1 MSEPFDFRIDID
13 ESQINPKEVPFWLT
27 VASVILFLAW
37 GTFVVLFFSRISAI
51 FFTFVIDKYLRL
63 SKNGI
68 HFRIGG
74 ISISGLHAGKI
85 MFRNVIYDNGD
96 MTMKVS
102 DGHVLFKYWRSVEH
116 RHLNLSTKRA
126 SRLHLVLHGLHVN
139 IYNNLTK
146 YTEIARIRRFDW
158 FFENTNMNDA
168 KRPQNKP
175 PDTFSSPPSSVWENM
190 WNLLGVVHVEV
201 SAGCVLV
208 GNKYLPYALWTR
220 FENLNSK
227 TSVSE
232 SANDRALLT
241 FDGETENVAISL
253 VKNEQFQ
260 FTAKDKEPPRTTGN
274 DGCPILRSASL
285 EFTYKQDLLGYVTD
299 DEPQSITSKLP
310 LWSSEWRFGNN
321 TVLSYGPWTEQQRFL
336 IYSFFYPPD
345 YQNVSPTV
353 MPTRGQKR
361 IHIKHDVKVILTKET
376 CMDIWF
382 MRGEQLE
389 SIRTRC
395 GAQSSLDMSILWITT
410 DKGFYWNM
418 NAEFLNFEATTSLVF
433 TKLLTCQKFN
443 VNGSFVYPLTWNG
456 EQSWTLDYT
465 FTKAVAWFVWDHKR
479 LFTDLINDWIGD
491 EPSDISKFVPFRV
504 HNHMRVVDSFEV
516 ILLLN
521 ESNWVDTSDMNA
533 ENVEVAIVGEKL
545 SFDCELPFVD
555 FLPQIQSMKY
565 DLKGEKGVAMRAKF
579 PPDSATEPMRAAL
592 LRLARCNSYAP
603 PSNHGTHSLDKDTW
617 FELWRTELVKM
628 DFDHRY
634 RPLVVKSN
642 IPSDIPFSVLSDY
655 LPPPANHPWDLEP
668 DFLGVNILIEG
679 SDVKFTGLLVKLLF
693 ELKNNYFG
701 WYDSITSL
709 DDETNKISDPVKLK
723 ASFDK
728 TNANDMKPI
737 EYFRTMDVDVT
748 VRVCNIRAEM
758 LVYSPA
764 VDEGAEPEKVPVVF
778 VEEVAVEVKKT
789 KTEAL
794 IQVGVSPACAYLD
807 PSSTG
812 AGPGCITLSGFQFR
826 GHAMYSSKDVAWN
839 MGLVEYGWIME
850 ILVGDIAGTLD
861 FPAHAIVLHQ
871 IIESLLIFVISP
883 DDATRV
889 PDRMQFCQHG
899 QLITACS
906 IAGKKTNE
914 LLGPCQTEEEMK
926 YRQIRVSVDSV
937 NLTFVEEKT
946 ILQVVADPVRVTV
959 CNAHEGR
966 FTEHV
971 CVRVPGISI
980 RQAVRIRE
988 KPEVVWIEGANAAI
1002 EGISLDI
1009 ELPVSKKA
1017 SPTIGK
1023 DRLHFAKLHD
1033 ADTKR
1038 LHFLWEDHS
1047 VWGCAC
1053 FGNTCFFGDTDEIGL
1068 SFMETM
1074 KKKKFFVPGIE
1085 RNAEKQP
1092 QVLQSV
1098 ILKNKSMLSEQEH
1111 MFYKRPNRRDTTINI
1126 RKQSTD
1132 DTESFH
1138 SAKSQQAPGLRIL
1151 QSIDMTSSYAKF
1163 VDNVKVEMPS
1173 SVTVPKFGEPG
1184 AILEWCQAHPA
1195 TKITHD
1201 VATKGVNELR
1211 FPTKTQKSNNAF
1223 SVVDKKE
1230 PVEQEVEY
1238 GTTREVVGK
1247 RRLAI
1252 SGVAATSFDVFVTP
1266 IGIEGI
1272 ERFITAAS
1280 HTIPAINPCILV
1292 HICYRECVLRKHRQ
1306 PLTESLFV
1314 DDENDS
1320 DHLSEVDITVDLPR
1334 VTIGLFQCGVK
1345 KNVFKTNSTDHIT
1358 ANMGLFLI
1366 DRAFIQSKLPR
1377 DTIGNAFSADNSN
1390 LASTLYQLKGSAITV
1405 QLLQLTNRDAPDFGS
1420 SGTSST
1426 PNNWDQCAISRR
1438 MSNLEP
1444 RVMLDFNI
1452 SDTSIIL
1459 ERRPVIVLVPGKST
1473 TTNTP
1478 INSPASAPTPTP
1490 TPVNKT
1496 SMLMLTPAV
1505 GAETIPVKRKQRI
1518 HCEHYLKAEIG
1529 SVTTSLV
1536 MARPQELTAGDEFPI
1551 YEALAPV
1558 MVSWLSV
1565 LDNFQRTVDKTIHI
1579 YECWK
1584 NVAMVKI
1591 VRLAYDAPEK
1601 KVDVKIGKNRM
1612 ETTRVLAAHQSSC
1625 PSCLLLKTLFRW
1637 FAYAEKAPDA
1647 IKHRLEIRPE
1657 FEVEE
1662 TRKIALMSV
1671 LSHWQ
1676 LCVSKQLKLA
1686 SLEDA
1691 HKFKV
1696 ARSETALSAL
1706 VRSERRR
1713 GKKIS
1718 VKKIPNKRETRVV
1731 METKT
1736 EQPKAILGKMSPAP
1750 FINKFRKQAGD
1761 EENSIKYLDD
1771 LEMQELG
1778 TGVKSYEED
1787 DDEDNLQFDDDFDVE
1802 PKIDHKVDLYT
1813 WMRNAQRESTL
1824 RRRKLAG
1831 GNEAIPVD
1839 LNASGDVNNMDIQQ
1853 KAYYY
1858 NIYRWAQLQWTSLDS
1873 IDRDYWHLE
1882 YSIDLKEVDIR
1893 MMAKS
1898 IKSSTDHSKQFIT
1911 PAQQKVMQLRGARVD
1926 GGVIWK
1932 MERDERKK
1940 IPLHGQYNV
1949 NYNATVENIRFLI
1962 GMATVSLAKE
1972 LSLVF
1977 RVAMEAKN
1985 ELKLNA
1991 TAESTPRN
1999 EVKVFP
2005 PANTGYDLSAEWDEK
2020 VLDMI
2025 RTYEKN
2031 KQRSATTGM
2040 EKVKVMVNGK
2050 TVVSSVV
2057 LESVLNDLYVSVT
2070 ISQID
2075 LTHSKNPMPDVPVAL
2090 QTSVTFSTANEEK
2103 KNATLTKKSLSS
2115 TFKLDDLTVSITKM
2129 KLTLSEADSTNKKSD
2144 ILRCTLNSSFFNIHT
2159 KIRTLGSAKEAN
2171 RSSNSLV
2178 ANSIAT
2184 TATLRLG
2191 ALDGNMPMA
2200 AYSLHDVVMRHG
2212 KELEQQ
2218 LNRLAAQPASTPL
2231 SNSTPFPI
2239 VDQPLLTKVTDPKHI
2254 ASAEPSVGNL
2264 KELKPFATTPVSPA
2278 VAYSTGMKING
2289 HMARKVPVAEI
2300 TFSIELTS
2308 IEMNIQL
2315 LPSLQA
2321 KYRINRATSNGI
2333 TGVQANWSILL
2344 DEHFFEFCVTGQ
2356 GGKTETFRLLLP
2368 SVRSDG
2374 IYQAE
2379 QGNSSHKPSTDKKL
2393 IYREGGSLQM
2403 SVVLGSVNHT
2413 FTTELLNQL
2422 MFAEHSFRTE
2432 LTALINRIRSSSYVS
2447 SSTRSPMSSQS
2458 SNDRA
2463 NSTANL
2469 KLLLPAQNLAPVHVE
2484 KSPLL
2489 FSIKIR
2495 TKNASNREKEKNEKK
2510 EKERKE
2516 KDPKTPKSGNLGGTD
2531 QSSSSVLEKSTPWL
2545 QLTAATP
2552 TQTAVRLTIDSL
2564 EGELT
2569 NKWVVKEEGSKERIY
2584 GNAVIHFNAKLG
2596 QKIDG
2601 SSTSDL
2607 QEFATFM
2614 TQVRVENKE
2623 RNMFNSSYSYHV
2635 SLNRPIFLVK
2645 AAAIDKAILLWLNY
2659 KNTYDY
2665 WRNEREKVVQ
2675 EKTTK
2680 KLSNATMFSP
2690 TQIAE
2695 DADMNLSLAINNGM
2709 YMCMPLYSHDVT
2721 EGMPALVLSLQKS
2734 NLSVLVKKE
2743 LTCKASFN
2751 GFKCS
2756 FIDDFD
2762 EQALTQSFLDAAHS
2776 DQSNCIFFPEGTYQL
2791 CSKAEASNGPAK
2803 WVLSVFAE
2811 MQGVEIDLDTRIG
2824 KLAKLLVNTFSMIGK
2839 DDDDDMSLWGD
2850 QRELDSDEEKV
2861 EGASELKKLKAGEKV
2876 PWMENKM
2883 HEHSR
2888 AVFELASRGVSTKL
2902 IEAEKH
2908 KLRQYE
2914 LIRFKAFRR
2923 NMVEK
2928 FRRGTNASRQHTETP
2943 PPPNRAGSNSRRN
2956 SSAKPTVLTTL
2967 KEDATQEITPSD
2979 SETVNFNLDVKVNIE
2994 SGTCTVRTGRKEGS
3008 MQLGLPGIRE
3018 PLKRLNLGAKD
3029 IKAMFE
3035 PQIITTT
3042 TFSIPSVEIKAYHVS
3057 DPSSRTANQFS
3068 HGGNEKISKP
3078 SARDADKLHRDLN
3091 NKSRF
3096 GNTHISGE
3104 KPPALSS
3111 KRGCFYIF
3119 VGLASMPNETV
3130 VTPHLATYLE
3140 QVLEPLPPSAV
3151 FQSQNNTREA
3161 SVVDDGKGE
3170 ASNEVHNIVA
3180 MDTAAFPI
3188 DFVFYLDVQSS
3199 SIRFDG
3205 KQPTSRSQTQA
3216 DCVLTLPRLTL
3227 ELTSKRTKD
3236 NIDNY
3241 VGGIHISGQF
3251 KGFMLKIFNPLEP
3264 ELDTSRALQLS
3275 LDLLS
3280 FVISRNKN
3288 SSTEPDNRVR
3298 FVFSSQIS
3306 KASFEYNF
3314 RRLGELIQFPKPW
3327 YRAAIARRV
3336 FFGDQA
3342 APRPR
3347 DDASDITGTTRSR
3360 FPTDPRSLHPPA
3372 STASTGSGSNIPHQK
3387 KPWTALVLAAIQW
3400 NEFEVTAHMSN
3411 TMGKTTWKATKGLLW
3426 GDAKLNSLN
3435 ERDVSISFVLG
3446 SSELCARDG
3455 AISGIVKLN
3464 NLKISADH
3472 SLSADVKRK
3481 PRNKAKIR
3489 LDWITANIEWMSRR
3503 VLIAKWSGPCVR
3515 VEDYYKGVQENDQMV
3530 LCNLGMEV
3538 KSAWDDLQVV
3548 ITKTTVDDIAAI
3560 VNRLISFFD
3569 EQLKNSRILLG
3580 NFNATTNSKKQPL
3593 IPAET
3598 RKPTTHFWEKVL
3610 DYMSEMQINE
3620 QLMGLMEREG
3630 AKVGGHMELKAKG
3643 ISLVLMKGDMN
3654 SDTWAVFHL
3663 RDACIEFDP
3672 EARMNFLDNTAQQKI
3687 GILLKQTFCLKLGSR
3702 DGNQSENR
3710 ANVCRVQTR
3719 FNNSS
3724 HLQKTDE
3731 ILEFFIGDVMKTI
3744 GSGQTEKKKKNEV
3757 GPVQSPNSENENT
3770 AKSPTSMSSF
3780 GRFRSPASSK
3790 TKQSGT
3796 ATNHNVME
3804 LFQFPG
3810 LEATMTSHQLNG
3822 VDDGDKYETVFQE
3835 PMEVSTTFVCDFF
3848 SEVAIETNFNAQV
3861 SFLPELLKSYI
3872 KESHNSSSSSH
3883 STHSSP
3889 AVSSSK
3895 ESITSETSKDLR
3907 TFICKEWKVEPKVRF
3922 IDRIK
3927 WTPPV
3932 VDEILKK
3939 LQIFDHRNT
3948 IPKVIQRAVLD
3959 PLDATLASSV
3969 IATLQ
3974 IVDNKK
3980 TIQKFKK
3987 SRTDSIAPTP
3997 KRRDSRRS
4005 SSEEVSVQI
4014 DIPDIMAKIYNASSS
4029 SSNSKSN

>member
-1 MSEPFDFRIDID
+1 MSEPFDIQIDFD
-13 ESQINPKEVPFWLT
+13 EVQTDPKQTPFWLT
-27 VASVILFLAW
+27 VTSITLFIAW
-37 GTFVVLFFSRISAI
+37 GTFVVLFFSRVSAL

-96 MTMKVS
+96 MTIKVS
-102 DGHVLFKYWRSVEH
+102 DGHLVFKYWRPVEQ

-126 SRLHLVLHGLHVN
+126 SRLHLSFNGLHVN

-158 FFENTNMNDA
+158 FFESTNMNDA

-201 SAGCVLV
+201 SAGCILV
-208 GNKYLPYALWTR
+208 GNKFLPYALWTR
-220 FENLNSK
+220 FENMNSK
-227 TSVSE
+227 TSVTE

-241 FDGETENVAISL
+241 FEGETENVAVSL
-253 VKNEQFQ
+253 IKNEQYQ

-274 DGCPILRSASL
+274 DGGCPILQSASL
-285 EFTYKQDLLGYVTD
+285 EFVYKQDLLGYVTD
-299 DEPQSITSKLP
+299 DEPQSISAKLP
-310 LWSSEWRFGNN
+310 IWSSEWRFGNN
-321 TVLSYGPWTEQQRFL
+321 TVISFGPWTEQQRFL

-361 IHIKHDVKVILTKET
+361 IYVKHDVKIVLTKET

-382 MRGEQLE
+382 MRGDQLE

-395 GAQSSLDMSILWITT
+395 GAHSNLDMSILWITT

-418 NAEFLNFEATTSLVF
+418 KAEFLNFEATTSLVF
-433 TKLLTCQKFN
+433 TKLLSCQKFN
-443 VNGSFVYPLTWNG
+443 VDGNFVYPLTWNG
-456 EQSWTLDYT
+456 EQTWTLDYT
-465 FTKAVAWFVWDHKR
+465 FTTAVAWFVWDHKR
-479 LFTDLINDWIGD
+479 LFTDLVNDWIGD

-504 HNHMRVVDSFEV
+504 HNRMRVVDSFEV
-516 ILLLN
+516 ILMLN
-521 ESNWVDTSDMNA
+521 ESNWVDTDDINA

-545 SFDCELPFVD
+545 QFDCELPFVD
-555 FLPQIQSMKY
+555 FLPQMQSMKY
-565 DLKGEKGVAMRAKF
+565 EIKGEKGVAMRAKF
-579 PPDSATEPMRAAL
+579 PPDSATAPMRAAL
-592 LRLARCNSYAP
+592 SRLARCNSYAP
-603 PSNHGTHSLDKDTW
+603 PSKHGTHSLDRDTW

-628 DFDHRY
+628 EFDHRY

-642 IPSDIPFSVLSDY
+642 IPSDIPFGVLADY

-668 DFLGVNILIEG
+668 DFLGVDILIEG

-701 WYDSITSL
+701 WYDSMTSL
-709 DDETNKISDPVKLK
+709 NDETNKIDDPVKLK
-723 ASFDK
+723 AAFDK
-728 TNANDMKPI
+728 NNSNDSKPI
-737 EYFRTMDVDVT
+737 EFFRTMDVDVT

-758 LVYSPA
+758 LVYSPV

-789 KTEAL
+789 KTQAL

-807 PSSTG
+807 KSSTG

-826 GHAMYSSKDVAWN
+826 GHAMYSAKDVAWN

-861 FPAHAIVLHQ
+861 FPAHALVLHQ
-871 IIESLLIFVISP
+871 ILESLLMFVLSP
-883 DDATRV
+883 DDATKV

-899 QLITACS
+899 QLIKACS
-906 IAGKKTNE
+906 VAGKTKNE
-914 LLGPCQTEEEMK
+914 PLAQCRTEEEMK

-937 NLTFVEEKT
+937 DLAFVEEKT
-946 ILQVVADPVRVTV
+946 ILKVCADPVRVTV

-988 KPEVVWIEGANAAI
+988 KPEVLWIEGASAAI
-1002 EGISLDI
+1002 EGVSLDI
-1009 ELPVSKKA
+1009 ELPISKSA
-1017 SPTIGK
+1017 SPTIVK
-1023 DRLHFAKLHD
+1023 ERLEFAKLHD
-1033 ADTKR
+1033 VDTKR
-1038 LHFLWEDHS
+1038 LHFLWEEHS

-1053 FGNTCFFGDTDEIGL
+1053 FGNTCFFGDVDDIG
-1068 SFMETM
+1068 STFMETM

-1085 RNAEKQP
+1085 RNPDKQP

-1098 ILKNKSMLSEQEH
+1098 IHRNSLILSEQSH
-1111 MFYKRPNRRDTTINI
+1111 MFYKKPTRKDVPITI
-1126 RKQSTD
+1126 RKESME

-1138 SAKSQQAPGLRIL
+1138 SARSQQAPGIRIL
-1151 QSIDMTSSYAKF
+1151 QSAEMTSSYAKF
-1163 VDNVKVEMPS
+1163 VDNVRIEMPS
-1173 SVTVPKFGEPG
+1173 SVTMPHFGEPG
-1184 AILEWCQAHPA
+1184 SILEWCQAHPPTRIIYDSTA
-1195 TKITHD
+1195 R
-1201 VATKGVNELR
+1201 GVNELR
-1211 FPTKTQKSNNAF
+1211 FPTKVQKSNNAF

-1230 PVEQEVEY
+1230 PVEQDVEY
-1238 GTTREVVGK
+1238 GASRDSAGK

-1252 SGVAATSFDVFVTP
+1252 SGVAATSLDVFVTP
-1266 IGIEGI
+1266 VGIEGI
-1272 ERFITAAS
+1272 ERLITAANHS
-1280 HTIPAINPCILV
+1280 ISAMNPCILV
-1292 HICYRECVLRKHRQ
+1292 HMCYRECVLKKHRQ
-1306 PLTESLFV
+1306 PLTESLF
-1314 DDENDS
+1314 DDADES
-1320 DHLSEVDITVDLPR
+1320 EHLSEVDITIDLPR
-1334 VTIGLFQCGVK
+1334 VTLGLFQCGVK
-1345 KNVFKTNSTDHIT
+1345 RNVIKSNSTDHIT

-1377 DTIGNAFSADNSN
+1377 EANGNVFGADNSN
-1390 LASTLYQLKGSAITV
+1390 LSSTLYQLKGSAITV
-1405 QLLQLTNRDAPDFGS
+1405 QLLQLTNKDASDFGS
-1420 SGTSST
+1420 SGATTTS
-1426 PNNWDQCAISRR
+1426 NNWDQCSISKR

-1452 SDTSIIL
+1452 SDTSVIL
-1459 ERRPVIVLVPGKST
+1459 ERRPVLVLIPTKST
-1473 TTNTP
+1473 TTTTP
-1478 INSPASAPTPTP
+1478 INSPAQAPTPTP
-1490 TPVNKT
+1490 QNRT
-1496 SMLMLTPAV
+1496 STLLLTP
-1505 GAETIPVKRKQRI
+1505 GAGGSDFTPMKRKQKI
-1518 HCEHYLKAEIG
+1518 LCEHYLRAEIG

-1565 LDNFQRTVDKTIHI
+1565 LDNFERTLIKTAHNFD
-1579 YECWK
+1579 CWK
-1584 NVAMVKI
+1584 SVAMVKI
-1591 VRLAYDAPEK
+1591 LKFAYDSMDEK
-1601 KVDVKIGKNRM
+1601 VAVKIGKNRM
-1612 ETTRVLAAHQSSC
+1612 ECTRVLAPHQTSC
-1625 PSCLLLKTLFRW
+1625 PSCILMKTMFRW
-1637 FAYAEKAPDA
+1637 FAYDPDA
-1647 IKHRLEIRPE
+1647 PSAISHRLDIRPE
-1657 FEVEE
+1657 FEIEE
-1662 TRKIALMSV
+1662 TRKAALMSL

-1676 LCVSKQLKLA
+1676 PYVGEELKLA

-1691 HKFKV
+1691 HKFRV
-1696 ARSETALSAL
+1696 ARSEEAVLNALA
-1706 VRSERRR
+1706 RSEKRRGRKQREKR
-1713 GKKIS
+1713 GKK
-1718 VKKIPNKRETRVV
+1718 KETRVI
-1731 METKT
+1731 MEVKD
-1736 EQPKAILGKMSPAP
+1736 EQIKPKRVKMSPTP
-1750 FINKFRKQAGD
+1750 LLNKLRRRAGQD
-1761 EENSIKYLDD
+1761 NQEEDALNDLTD
-1771 LEMQELG
+1771 LEMQDIDEELG
-1778 TGVKSYEED
+1778 TYD
-1787 DDEDNLQFDDDFDVE
+1787 DDGDDDSEEFEDFE
-1802 PKIDHKVDLYT
+1802 IDSKITPNMDLYT
-1813 WMRNAQRESTL
+1813 WMRNAQRESTM
-1824 RRRKLAG
+1824 RRRKTAG
-1831 GNEAIPVD
+1831 GDDSLPED
-1839 LNASGDVNNMDIQQ
+1839 LNLKGYVNVMDIQQ

-1858 NIYRWAQLQWTSLDS
+1858 NIYRWAQLQWTSLDN
-1873 IDRDYWHLE
+1873 IEKDYWHLE
-1882 YSIDLKEVDIR
+1882 YSVFLKEVDVR

-1898 IKSSTDHSKQFIT
+1898 IKNSTDHMKQFIT
-1911 PAQQKVMQLRGARVD
+1911 PAQQKVMQLRNAAVS
-1926 GGVIWK
+1926 GGMVWK
-1932 MERDERKK
+1932 MDRDERKK
-1940 IPLHGQYNV
+1940 VPVHGQCNI
-1949 NYNATVENIRFLI
+1949 NYNATVEGIRFLI

-1972 LSLVF
+1972 LSLVL
-1977 RVAMEAKN
+1977 RAAMEAKN
-1985 ELKLNA
+1985 ELRIHS

-1999 EVKVFP
+1999 EVKIFK
-2005 PANTGYDLSAEWDEK
+2005 PARNEYDQSAEWDEK
-2020 VLDMI
+2020 VLDM
-2025 RTYEKN
+2025 
-2031 KQRSATTGM
+2031 ATTF
-2040 EKVKVMVNGK
+2040 EKHMQRMRTNKDIERVKVMVNGK
-2050 TVVSSVV
+2050 LVVSSVV

-2075 LTHSKNPMPDVPVAL
+2075 LTQTKNPMPDIPIAHTPAITVI
-2090 QTSVTFSTANEEK
+2090 TTNEEK
-2103 KNATLTKKSLSS
+2103 KTATLTKKSVSS
-2115 TFKLDDLTVSITKM
+2115 SSKIDDLTISITKM
-2129 KLTLSEADSTNKKSD
+2129 KLTLSEADNTNKKSD
-2144 ILRCTLNSSFFNIHT
+2144 ILRCTLNSSFLNIHT
-2159 KIRTLGSAKEAN
+2159 TLKSIGSAKEAI
-2171 RSSNSLV
+2171 RSNSNIV
-2178 ANSIAT
+2178 GNSVAT

-2200 AYSLHDVVMRHG
+2200 AYSLHDIVMRHG
-2212 KELEQQ
+2212 KEFEQQ
-2218 LNRLAAQPASTPL
+2218 LSRLAAQPASTPL
-2231 SNSTPFPI
+2231 STNTPFSPH
-2239 VDQPLLTKVTDPKHI
+2239 DQPLLTTINDHKKEAIT
-2254 ASAEPSVGNL
+2254 EPSVSTPQFKSPVN
-2264 KELKPFATTPVSPA
+2264 TPVGPA
-2278 VAYSTGMKING
+2278 VAYSTGIKFNSQI
-2289 HMARKVPVAEI
+2289 ARRVPVAEVSFI
-2300 TFSIELTS
+2300 IELTS
-2308 IEMNIQL
+2308 VEMTIQL

-2321 KYRINRATSNGI
+2321 KYRINRATSKGI

-2356 GGKTETFRLLLP
+2356 GGKTETFRLQLP
-2368 SVRSDG
+2368 SVKCDG

-2379 QGNSSHKPSTDKKL
+2379 QGTSSHKPSTDKKL

-2403 SVVLGSVNHT
+2403 TVVLGSVNHI

-2432 LTALINRIRSSSYVS
+2432 LTALINRIRSSSFV
-2447 SSTRSPMSSQS
+2447 SSTRSPMSSHS
-2458 SNDRA
+2458 SNDRT

-2469 KLLLPAQNLAPVHVE
+2469 KLLLPAQNPTVIHVE
-2484 KSPLL
+2484 KPPLL
-2489 FSIKIR
+2489 FTIKIR
-2495 TKNASNREKEKNEKK
+2495 TKEEPSKD
-2510 EKERKE
+2510 KERKE
-2516 KDPKTPKSGNLGGTD
+2516 KRDPKTPKVGNMDTP
-2531 QSSSSVLEKSTPWL
+2531 EKATPWL

-2596 QKIDG
+2596 QILKPTQIDDAA
-2601 SSTSDL
+2601 TSDL
-2607 QEFATFM
+2607 QEYATFM
-2614 TQVRVENKE
+2614 TQVRIENKE
-2623 RNMFNSSYSYHV
+2623 RNMLNSSYSYHI

-2645 AAAIDKAILLWLNY
+2645 AVAIDKAILLWLNY

-2680 KLSNATMFSP
+2680 KLSNAGMFSP

-2776 DQSNCIFFPEGTYQL
+2776 DQSNCVFFPEGTYQL
-2791 CSKAEASNGPAK
+2791 CSKAEASSGPAK
-2803 WVLSVFAE
+2803 WTLSVFAE

-2824 KLAKLLVNTFSMIGK
+2824 KQAKLLVNTFSMIGK
-2839 DDDDDMSLWGD
+2839 DDEDDMSIWED
-2850 QRELDSDEEKV
+2850 QGGLDSDEEKV
-2861 EGASELKKLKAGEKV
+2861 DGASELKRLKAEDKV

-2888 AVFELASRGVSTKL
+2888 AVFELAARGVSTKL

-2928 FRRGTNASRQHTETP
+2928 LRKGTNATRNHMETP
-2943 PPPNRAGSNSRRN
+2943 PPQTRRGSSSRRN
-2956 SSAKPTVLTTL
+2956 SSARTAAAGNPL
-2967 KEDATQEITPSD
+2967 KEDTTQEVTPID
-2979 SETVNFNLDVKVNIE
+2979 NETVNFNLDVKVNINR
-2994 SGTCTVRTGRKEGS
+2994 GTCTVRTGKKEGS
-3008 MQLGLPGIRE
+3008 MQMVIPGMRD
-3018 PLKRLNLGAKD
+3018 PLKRLNLGGGKD
-3029 IKAMFE
+3029 FKSMFE
-3035 PQIITTT
+3035 PQVITTT
-3042 TFSIPSVEIKAYHVS
+3042 TFCIPSVEIKCYHVS
-3057 DPSSRTANQFS
+3057 DPSSRIPDQFKQDKKTKLS
-3068 HGGNEKISKP
+3068 RESSKV
-3078 SARDADKLHRDLN
+3078 ADKLYRDLN
-3091 NKSRF
+3091 NKSAF
-3096 GNTHISGE
+3096 GNNYENSDAS
-3104 KPPALSS
+3104 PSP

-3119 VGLASMPNETV
+3119 VGLASMPKETV

-3151 FQSQNNTREA
+3151 FQSQNTTREA
-3161 SVVDDGKGE
+3161 SVIDDGKGE
-3170 ASNEVHNIVA
+3170 GSNEVHNIVA

-3199 SIRFDG
+3199 TIRFDG
-3205 KQPTSRSQTQA
+3205 KQPTSRSQAQA
-3216 DCVLTLPRLTL
+3216 DCLLTLPRLTL

-3251 KGFMLKIFNPLEP
+3251 KGFMLKIYNPLEP
-3264 ELDTSRALQLS
+3264 ERDTARALQLS

-3298 FVFSSQIS
+3298 FVLSSQIS
-3306 KASFEYNF
+3306 KASFVYNF

-3342 APRPR
+3342 APRQK
-3347 DDASDITGTTRSR
+3347 DDGSDITGTTRSR
-3360 FPTDPRSLHPPA
+3360 FPTDPKSLHPPL
-3372 STASTGSGSNIPHQK
+3372 STVSTGSGSGLAHQK
-3387 KPWTALVLAAIQW
+3387 KPWTALVLTAIQW
-3400 NEFEVTAHMSN
+3400 NEFEVTAFMSN
-3411 TMGKTTWKATKGLLW
+3411 TMGKTTWKAVDGKLW
-3426 GDAKLNSLN
+3426 GDSKLNSLN
-3435 ERDVSISFVLG
+3435 ERNINVHFNLG
-3446 SSELCARDG
+3446 SSELCAKDG
-3455 AISGIVKLN
+3455 AISGIIKLN
-3464 NLKISADH
+3464 SLKIDAHHVLTADIKNPP
-3472 SLSADVKRK
+3472 S
-3481 PRNKAKIR
+3481 NKLKVR
-3489 LDWITANIEWMSRR
+3489 LDWITANVEWMSRR
-3503 VLIAKWSGPCVR
+3503 VLIAKWSGPSFR
-3515 VEDYYKGVQENDQMV
+3515 VEDFYLAGKENELHV
-3530 LCNLGMEV
+3530 LNGLGMNV
-3538 KSAWDDLQVV
+3538 KSAWDDLQIV
-3548 ITKTTVDDIAAI
+3548 ITKSTVDDVAAI
-3560 VNRLISFFD
+3560 VHRLISFID

-3580 NFNATTNSKKQPL
+3580 NFNTTTNLKKQSKAP
-3593 IPAET
+3593 IET
-3598 RKPTTHFWEKVL
+3598 RKPTTHFWEKVM

-3620 QLMGLMEREG
+3620 QLMGLMEKEG

-3663 RDACIEFDP
+3663 RDALISFDP
-3672 EARMNFLDNTAQQKI
+3672 EARMDFLDSTSTQQKI
-3687 GILLKQTFCLKLGSR
+3687 GILLKQTFCLQLGSTE
-3702 DGNQSENR
+3702 DNHTENR

-3724 HLQKTDE
+3724 HLQKTED
-3731 ILEFFIGDVMKTI
+3731 ILNFFIGDVMKSI
-3744 GSGQTEKKKKNEV
+3744 GSDPTDKKKKQLDA
-3757 GPVQSPNSENENT
+3757 VQSPSSPNENT
-3770 AKSPTSMSSF
+3770 AKSPSTLSSF
-3780 GRFRSPASSK
+3780 GRFRSPASAKNKDIGS
-3790 TKQSGT
+3790 
-3796 ATNHNVME
+3796 ATNHSVME

-3810 LEATMTSHQLNG
+3810 LIATMTSEQLCG
-3822 VDDGDKYETVFQE
+3822 VDDGDKYESVFQGE
-3835 PMEVSTTFVCDFF
+3835 MKVLTSFICEFF

-3872 KESHNSSSSSH
+3872 KESHSASSSSH
-3883 STHSSP
+3883 SSHSSP

-3895 ESITSETSKDLR
+3895 ESIGSETSKDSR
-3907 TFICKEWKVEPKVRF
+3907 IFICQDWKVEPKVRF

-3932 VDEILKK
+3932 VDDILKK

-3969 IATLQ
+3969 IASLQ

-3987 SRTDSIAPTP
+3987 SRADSIAPTP

-4005 SSEEVSVQI
+4005 SEDVSVSI
-4014 DIPDIMAKIYNASSS
+4014 DIPDIMAKMHDASS
-4029 SSNSKSN
+4029 N

>member
-1 MSEPFDFRIDID
+1 MSDFDIQIKIDD
-13 ESQINPKEVPFWLT
+13 AQLDLKGVSFWVT
-27 VASVILFLAW
+27 ASVVTLFLAW
-37 GTFVVLFFSRISAI
+37 STFVVLFFSRVSAL

-68 HFRIGG
+68 HFKIGG

-96 MTMKVS
+96 MTIKVN
-102 DGHVLFKYWRSVEH
+102 DGHLLFKYWKSVEH

-126 SRLHLVLHGLHVN
+126 SRLHLVLNGLHVN

-168 KRPQNKP
+168 RRPQTKP
-175 PDTFSSPPSSVWENM
+175 PDTCRSPPSSVWENM
-190 WNLLGVVHVEV
+190 WNLLGIVHIEV
-201 SAGCVLV
+201 SAGCILV
-208 GNKYLPYALWTR
+208 GNKFLPYALWTR

-227 TSVSE
+227 TSVTE

-241 FDGETENVAISL
+241 FEGETENVAVSL
-253 VKNEQFQ
+253 IKNEQFD
-260 FTAKDKEPPRTTGN
+260 FTAKDKDPPRTMGN
-274 DGCPILRSASL
+274 DGCPLLQSASL
-285 EFTYKQDLLGYVTD
+285 EFVYKQDLLGYVTD
-299 DEPQSITSKLP
+299 DEPQSITLKLP

-321 TVLSYGPWTEQQRFL
+321 TVLSYGPWAEQQRFL

-345 YQNVSPTV
+345 FQNSTATA
-353 MPTRGQKR
+353 MPTRGKKR
-361 IHIKHDVKVILTKET
+361 IHVKHDVKIILTKET

-395 GAQSSLDMSILWITT
+395 GPLSSLDMSILWITT
-410 DKGFYWNM
+410 EKGFYWNM
-418 NAEFLNFEATTSLVF
+418 KAEFLNFEATTSLIF
-433 TKLLTCQKFN
+433 TKLFSCKKFN
-443 VNGSFVYPLTWNG
+443 VDGSFVYPLTWNG
-456 EQSWTLDYT
+456 EQTWTIDYA
-465 FTKAVAWFVWDHKR
+465 FTKANAWFVWDHKR

-491 EPSDISKFVPFRV
+491 DPSDISKFVPFRV
-504 HNHMRVVDSFEV
+504 HNRMKVVDGFEV
-516 ILLLN
+516 IMLLN
-521 ESNWVDTSDMNA
+521 ESNWVDTADMNA

-545 SFDCELPFVD
+545 SFECELPFVD
-555 FLPQIQSMKY
+555 FLPQTQMVKY
-565 DLKGEKGVAMRAKF
+565 EMRGEKSVAMRAKF
-579 PPDSATEPMRAAL
+579 PPDSATAPIRAAL
-592 LRLARCNSYAP
+592 SRLARCNSYAP
-603 PSNHGTHSLDKDTW
+603 PSKHGTHSLDTDVW

-628 DFDHRY
+628 DFDHHY
-634 RPLVVKSN
+634 RPLIVKSN
-642 IPSDIPFSVLSDY
+642 IPSDIPFSILSDY

-668 DFLGVNILIEG
+668 DYLGVDILIEG

-701 WYDSITSL
+701 WYDSMTSV
-709 DDETNKISDPVKLK
+709 DDEKIDDPIKLK

-728 TNANDMKPI
+728 TNANGMKPV
-737 EYFRTMDVDVT
+737 EYFRTMNVDVT
-748 VRVCNIRAEM
+748 VRVCNVRAEM
-758 LVYSPA
+758 LLYSPA
-764 VDEGAEPEKVPVVF
+764 IDEGAEPEKVPVVF

-789 KTEAL
+789 KTQAL

-807 PSSTG
+807 KSSQG
-812 AGPGCITLSGFQFR
+812 SGPGCITLSGFQFR
-826 GHAMYSSKDVAWN
+826 GHAMYSAKEVAWN

-861 FPAHAIVLHQ
+861 FPAHAHVLHQ
-871 IIESLLIFVISP
+871 IMESLLMFVISP
-883 DDATRV
+883 DDATKV

-899 QLITACS
+899 QLIKACS

-914 LLGPCQTEEEMK
+914 ILGPCKTEEQMK
-926 YRQIRVSVDSV
+926 YRQIRISVDSV

-946 ILQVVADPVRVTV
+946 ILQISADPVRVTI
-959 CNAHEGR
+959 CNAHESR

-971 CVRVPGISI
+971 CIRVPGISI
-980 RQAVRIRE
+980 RQAVRIKE
-988 KPEVVWIEGANAAI
+988 KPENIWIEGANAAI
-1002 EGISLDI
+1002 EGVSLDI
-1009 ELPVSKKA
+1009 ELPTPKSA

-1023 DRLHFAKLHD
+1023 ERLEFVRMHD

-1038 LHFLWEDHS
+1038 LHFLWADHS

-1053 FGNTCFFGDTDEIGL
+1053 FGNTCFFGDVDEIG
-1068 SFMETM
+1068 STFMETLT
-1074 KKKKFFVPGIE
+1074 KKKFFVPGIE
-1085 RNAEKQP
+1085 RNPEKQP
-1092 QVLQSV
+1092 QVMQSV
-1098 ILKNKSMLSEQEH
+1098 ILKNKPILSNQPH
-1111 MFYKRPNRRDTTINI
+1111 MFYKKPKNADVVITI
-1126 RKQSTD
+1126 RKESTG

-1138 SAKSQQAPGLRIL
+1138 SARSQQSPGLRIL
-1151 QSIDMTSSYAKF
+1151 QSMEMSSSYATF
-1163 VDNVKVEMPS
+1163 VDNVRVELPS
-1173 SVTVPKFGEPG
+1173 AITVPQFGEPG
-1184 AILEWCQAHPA
+1184 AILEWCQAHQA
-1195 TKITHD
+1195 TRIIND
-1201 VATKGVNELR
+1201 VNTSGVNEVR
-1211 FPTKTQKSNNAF
+1211 FLSKPKKSQ
-1223 SVVDKKE
+1223 DI
-1230 PVEQEVEY
+1230 EY
-1238 GTTREVVGK
+1238 NTSRDTLGK

-1252 SGVAATSFDVFVTP
+1252 NGVAATSLDLFVTP
-1266 IGIEGI
+1266 IGIEAF
-1272 ERFITAAS
+1272 ERLVTAAS
-1280 HTIPAINPCILV
+1280 HSVPAINPCILV
-1292 HICYRECVLRKHRQ
+1292 HMCYRDCVLKKHRQ
-1306 PLTESLFV
+1306 PLTESLFA
-1314 DDENDS
+1314 DEDNDS
-1320 DHLSEVDITVDLPR
+1320 EPISEVDITVDLPR
-1334 VTIGLFQCGVK
+1334 VSIGLFQCGVK
-1345 KNVFKTNSTDHIT
+1345 KNIVKSNHTDHIT
-1358 ANMGLFLI
+1358 ANMGLLLI
-1366 DRAFIQSKLPR
+1366 DRAFIQSKLIPAESVSQ
-1377 DTIGNAFSADNSN
+1377 DFSADTSN
-1390 LASTLYQLKGSAITV
+1390 LSSTLYQLNGSAITV

-1420 SGTSST
+1420 SGTATT
-1426 PNNWDQCAISRR
+1426 PNNWEHCAISRR
-1438 MSNLEP
+1438 MNNLEP
-1444 RVMLDFNI
+1444 RVMMDFNV
-1452 SDTSIIL
+1452 SDTLIIL
-1459 ERRPVIVLVPGKST
+1459 ERRPIILLLPDKST
-1473 TTNTP
+1473 TAITP
-1478 INSPASAPTPTP
+1478 IHSPANAPTPTAMNRTP
-1490 TPVNKT
+1490 TLT
-1496 SMLMLTPAV
+1496 LTPSA
-1505 GAETIPVKRKQRI
+1505 GAGGGERAEPMRKKKKMI
-1518 HCEHYLKAEIG
+1518 CEHYLKADIG
-1529 SVTTSLV
+1529 SVTTALV

-1565 LDNFQRTVDKTIHI
+1565 VENFLRTVDKFIHTV
-1579 YECWK
+1579 ECWK
-1584 NVAMVKI
+1584 SVAMAKVLKLALDSTDEKVVVK
-1591 VRLAYDAPEK
+1591 V
-1601 KVDVKIGKNRM
+1601 GKNRM
-1612 ETTRVLAAHQSSC
+1612 GRTRVLSAHQASC
-1625 PSCLLLKTLFRW
+1625 PSCILLKTLFRW
-1637 FAYAEKAPDA
+1637 FAYAGNAPGA
-1647 IKHRLEIRPE
+1647 INHRLDIRPE
-1657 FEVEE
+1657 FEIEE
-1662 TRKIALMSV
+1662 TRKTALMAL

-1676 LCVSKQLKLA
+1676 SDVGKELKLV
-1686 SLEDA
+1686 SYEDA
-1691 HKFKV
+1691 HRFKV
-1696 ARSETALSAL
+1696 TRPDEAAIVALTKSKRL
-1706 VRSERRR
+1706 KRKMLE
-1713 GKKIS
+1713 KKES
-1718 VKKIPNKRETRVV
+1718 SKKETRVV
-1731 METKT
+1731 MEVKP
-1736 EQPKAILGKMSPAP
+1736 EQPKAKRGRMSPAP
-1750 FINKFRKQAGD
+1750 LLKKLRKKAG
-1761 EENSIKYLDD
+1761 
-1771 LEMQELG
+1771 
-1778 TGVKSYEED
+1778 
-1787 DDEDNLQFDDDFDVE
+1787 DDDFDDDSMKFLSDVEMQEFNTLPLYEDYEDDEMLENLDSE
-1802 PKIDHKVDLYT
+1802 PKIDDKVDLYT

-1831 GNEAIPVD
+1831 GAEGSVKDD
-1839 LNASGDVNNMDIQQ
+1839 LNLKGYINPMDIQQ

-1858 NIYRWAQLQWTSLDS
+1858 NIYRWAQLQWTSLDG
-1873 IDRDYWHLE
+1873 IEKDHWHLD
-1882 YSIDLKEVDIR
+1882 YSVTLREVDVR

-1898 IKSSTDHSKQFIT
+1898 IKNSSDHLRQYIT
-1911 PAQQKVMQLRGARVD
+1911 PAQQKVMQVRNAAVN
-1926 GGVIWK
+1926 GGMVWK
-1932 MERDERKK
+1932 MERDERRK
-1940 IPLHGQYNV
+1940 IPLHGQWNISYSGNV
-1949 NYNATVENIRFLI
+1949 EGIRFLI
-1962 GMATVSLAKE
+1962 GMATVSLGKE
-1972 LSLVF
+1972 LSLVL

-1985 ELKLNA
+1985 ELRMHS

-1999 EVKVFP
+1999 EVKVFKP
-2005 PANTGYDLSAEWDEK
+2005 VVPNQYDLAVEWDEK
-2020 VLDMI
+2020 VLDMT
-2025 RTYEKN
+2025 RDYEKHMQRMRTN
-2031 KQRSATTGM
+2031 KEDVV
-2040 EKVKVMVNGK
+2040 EKVKVMVNGSAM
-2050 TVVSSVV
+2050 VSSIV

-2070 ISQID
+2070 ISQIV
-2075 LTHSKNPMPDVPVAL
+2075 LAHSKNPMPDIPVVVHA
-2090 QTSVTFSTANEEK
+2090 VTLSTTPTAAAAEDK
-2103 KNATLTKKSLSS
+2103 KTATLTKKSVSS
-2115 TFKLDDLTVSITKM
+2115 TFKIDDLTVSLTKM
-2129 KLTLSEADSTNKKSD
+2129 KLTLSEADSSNKKSD
-2144 ILRCTLNSSFFNIHT
+2144 ILRCTLNSSSFNVHT
-2159 KIRTLGSAKEAN
+2159 NLKTLTSAKESN
-2171 RSSNSLV
+2171 RPKNNLINSN
-2178 ANSIAT
+2178 IAT

-2191 ALDGNMPMA
+2191 ALEGTMPMA

-2231 SNSTPFPI
+2231 SSSTPFP
-2239 VDQPLLTKVTDPKHI
+2239 
-2254 ASAEPSVGNL
+2254 SAEQSLLAKVADMKTAPEPVVITQA
-2264 KELKPFATTPVSPA
+2264 EFKPLTTLPATAAHVQDA
-2278 VAYSTGMKING
+2278 KGQIV
-2289 HMARKVPVAEI
+2289 RRVPVAVVS
-2300 TFSIELTS
+2300 FSIELTS

-2356 GGKTETFRLLLP
+2356 GGKTETFRLQLP
-2368 SVRSDG
+2368 SVTSDG
-2374 IYQAE
+2374 LYQAE
-2379 QGNSSHKPSTDKKL
+2379 QGVSSQKPSTDKKL

-2403 SVVLGSVNHT
+2403 TVVLGRVNHI

-2432 LTALINRIRSSSYVS
+2432 LTALINRIRSSSFASTNS
-2447 SSTRSPMSSQS
+2447 SRSAQST
-2458 SNDRA
+2458 NDRV

-2469 KLLLPAQNLAPVHVE
+2469 KLLLPVQTTSTPVHIE
-2484 KSPLL
+2484 KPPLL
-2489 FSIKIR
+2489 FSIKIQ
-2495 TKNASNREKEKNEKK
+2495 TKEIPRKDEKTD
-2510 EKERKE
+2510 
-2516 KDPKTPKSGNLGGTD
+2516 KDAKTPKASGASGNLD
-2531 QSSSSVLEKSTPWL
+2531 QSQHPSHSTHVKSTPWL

-2552 TQTAVRLTIDSL
+2552 TQTAVRLTVDSL

-2596 QKIDG
+2596 QLIKPVPTGD
-2601 SSTSDL
+2601 SVAATDVTDL

-2623 RNMFNSSYSYHV
+2623 RNMFNSSYSYHI

-2675 EKTTK
+2675 EKTTT
-2680 KLSNATMFSP
+2680 KLSNAGMFSP

-2756 FIDDFD
+2756 FVDDFD
-2762 EQALTQSFLDAAHS
+2762 EQALTQSFLDATHS

-2791 CSKAEASNGPAK
+2791 CSKAEATKGPAK
-2803 WVLSVFAE
+2803 WVLSVSAE

-2824 KLAKLLVNTFSMIGK
+2824 KLAKLLVNTFSMIRT
-2839 DDDDDMSLWGD
+2839 DDDDDMSFWGD
-2850 QRELDSDEEKV
+2850 EGELDSDEEKV
-2861 EGASELKKLKAGEKV
+2861 EGASELKKLKAEEKV

-2888 AVFELASRGVSTKL
+2888 AVFELAARGVSNKL

-2923 NMVEK
+2923 NVVEK
-2928 FRRGTNASRQHTETP
+2928 LKKGTTASRQHTETP
-2943 PPPNRAGSNSRRN
+2943 PPQPRPDTTSRRN
-2956 SSAKPTVLTTL
+2956 SRTTSTSQKNSEDLTTPG
-2967 KEDATQEITPSD
+2967 DI
-2979 SETVNFNLDVKVNIE
+2979 ETVNFNLDVKVNIT
-2994 SGTCTVRTGRKEGS
+2994 SGTCTLRTQKKEGAN
-3008 MQLGLPGIRE
+3008 QLALPGI
-3018 PLKRLNLGAKD
+3018 LKRLNLGTKD

-3057 DPSSRTANQFS
+3057 DPSNRSTDEFCKDKR
-3068 HGGNEKISKP
+3068 EKISKGL
-3078 SARDADKLHRDLN
+3078 AKDADKLHRDLH

-3096 GNTHISGE
+3096 GNTYINGGGGPKTSTV
-3104 KPPALSS
+3104 PPPP

-3119 VGLASMPNETV
+3119 VGLASMPSETV
-3130 VTPHLATYLE
+3130 VTPHLATYFE

-3161 SVVDDGKGE
+3161 SVPDDGKGD
-3170 ASNEVHNIVA
+3170 ANNEVHNIMA

-3199 SIRFDG
+3199 TIRFDG

-3216 DCVLTLPRLTL
+3216 DCLLTLPRLTL
-3227 ELTSKRTKD
+3227 ELTSKRTRD

-3251 KGFMLKIFNPLEP
+3251 KGFMLKIYNPLELEP
-3264 ELDTSRALQLS
+3264 DSSRALQLS

-3342 APRPR
+3342 APRQK

-3360 FPTDPRSLHPPA
+3360 LPTDPKSLQPPAA
-3372 STASTGSGSNIPHQK
+3372 STASTGSGSFVPHQR

-3400 NEFEVTAHMSN
+3400 NEFEVTAFMSN
-3411 TMGKTTWKATKGLLW
+3411 TMGKTTWKATKGLVW

-3455 AISGIVKLN
+3455 AISGTIMLN
-3464 NLKISADH
+3464 NLKVSADH
-3472 SLSADVKRK
+3472 SLSADVKRV
-3481 PRNKAKIR
+3481 PVNKAKIR
-3489 LDWITANIEWMSRR
+3489 LEWITANIEWMSRR
-3503 VLIAKWSGPCVR
+3503 VLIAKWCGPSFKVN
-3515 VEDYYKGVQENDQMV
+3515 DYYKGLKEGDHFA
-3530 LCNLGMEV
+3530 LSELGMNV
-3538 KSAWDDLQVV
+3538 QASWKDLQVV
-3548 ITKTTVDDIAAI
+3548 ITKSTVDDVAAI
-3560 VNRLISFFD
+3560 VNRLISFID

-3580 NFNATTNSKKQPL
+3580 NLSASTNLKKQAQAL
-3593 IPAET
+3593 IES

-3610 DYMSEMQINE
+3610 DYMSEMQMNE

-3630 AKVGGHMELKAKG
+3630 AKVGGHIELKAGG
-3643 ISLVLMKGDMN
+3643 ISLVMMKGDMN
-3654 SDTWAVFHL
+3654 ADTWAVFHL
-3663 RDACIEFDP
+3663 RDACILFDP
-3672 EARMNFLDNTAQQKI
+3672 EARMDFLDNSSQQKI
-3687 GILLKQTFCLKLGSR
+3687 GILLKQTFCLQLGSR
-3702 DGNQSENR
+3702 HGNQTENR

-3719 FNNSS
+3719 FNNSR
-3724 HLQKTDE
+3724 HLQKAED
-3731 ILEFFIGDVMKTI
+3731 ILEFFIGDVMKII
-3744 GSGQTEKKKKNEV
+3744 GSADHSEKKKLKEV
-3757 GPVQSPNSENENT
+3757 EVIQSPISENENT
-3770 AKSPTSMSSF
+3770 AKSPTSTFS
-3780 GRFRSPASSK
+3780 RFRSPGTSK
-3790 TKQSGT
+3790 TKESGP

-3810 LEATMTSHQLNG
+3810 LEAKMSSQQLNG
-3822 VDDGDKYETVFQE
+3822 VDDGDKYESVFQM
-3835 PMEVSTTFVCDFF
+3835 PMDVLTTFVCDFF

-3861 SFLPELLKSYI
+3861 SFLPELLKSYL
-3872 KESHNSSSSSH
+3872 KESHSGTSSSH
-3883 STHSSP
+3883 STNSSP

-3895 ESITSETSKDLR
+3895 ESVVSETSKDPR
-3907 TFICKEWKVEPKVRF
+3907 IFTCQEWKVEPRVRF

-3932 VDEILKK
+3932 LDDILKK

-3959 PLDATLASSV
+3959 PLDATLAASV

-3987 SRTDSIAPTP
+3987 SRTDSMAPTP

-4005 SSEEVSVQI
+4005 SEEVSVSI
-4014 DIPDIMAKIYNASSS
+4014 DIPDIITDISDASFRPKH
-4029 SSNSKSN
+4029 N